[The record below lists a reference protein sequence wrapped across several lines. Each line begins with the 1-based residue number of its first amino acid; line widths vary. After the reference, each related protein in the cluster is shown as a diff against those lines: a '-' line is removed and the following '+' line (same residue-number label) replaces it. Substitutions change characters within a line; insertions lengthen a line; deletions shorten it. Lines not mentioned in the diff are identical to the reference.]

1 MSPIKR
7 IATREDAGDVR
18 VPEALALEEY
28 RNRVGMLLGVS
39 DWILIE
45 QGMIDQFADVTRDW
59 QFIHVDPIRAKE
71 TPFGGTIAHGLLT
84 LSLVSAMSFTAVPAI
99 AGAQVGINY
108 GFNSIRFL
116 SPVLAGGRVRGSFTL
131 KQFVERQP
139 RQWQS
144 TFDVRVDIENVSTAK
159 RFTSSDGTPQSKML
173 GA

>member
-1 MSPIKR
+1 MSSIKR
-7 IATREDAGDVR
+7 IATREDAGNVR
-18 VPEALALEEY
+18 VPEALPLEEY
-28 RNRVGMLLGVS
+28 RSRVGMLLGVS

-45 QGMIDQFADVTRDW
+45 QGMIDQFANVTRDW
-59 QFIHVDPIRAKE
+59 QFIHIDPIRAKE

-108 GFNSIRFL
+108 GFNSIRFI
-116 SPVLAGGRVRGSFTL
+116 SPVLAGSRVRGSFTL

-144 TFDVRVDIENVSTAK
+144 TLDVRVDIENVSRPALIAEWLILTT
-159 RFTSSDGTPQSKML
+159 F
-173 GA
+173 

>member
-1 MSPIKR
+1 MSPIER

-18 VPEALALEEY
+18 VPEALPLDEY
-28 RNRVGMLLGVS
+28 RGRVGMLLGVS

-59 QFIHVDPIRAKE
+59 QFIHIDPIRAKE

-108 GFNSIRFL
+108 GFNSIRFV
-116 SPVLAGGRVRGSFTL
+116 SPVLAGSRVRGSFTL

-144 TFDVRVDIENVSTAK
+144 TLDVRVDIENVSKPALIAEWLTLTT
-159 RFTSSDGTPQSKML
+159 F
-173 GA
+173 

>member
-1 MSPIKR
+1 MSSIKR

-18 VPEALALEEY
+18 VPEALPLEEY
-28 RNRVGMLLGVS
+28 RSQVGMLLGVS

-59 QFIHVDPIRAKE
+59 QFIHIDPIRAKE

-99 AGAQVGINY
+99 AGPQVGINY

-116 SPVLAGGRVRGSFTL
+116 SPVLAGSRVRGSFTL

-144 TFDVRVDIENVSTAK
+144 TLDVRVDIENVSKPALIAEWLILTT
-159 RFTSSDGTPQSKML
+159 F
-173 GA
+173 

>member
-1 MSPIKR
+1 MSSIKR

-18 VPEALALEEY
+18 VPEALPLEEY
-28 RNRVGMLLGVS
+28 RRRVGMLLGVS

-59 QFIHVDPIRAKE
+59 QFIHIDPIRAKE

-108 GFNSIRFL
+108 GFNSIRFI
-116 SPVLAGGRVRGSFTL
+116 SPVLAGSRVRGSFTL

-144 TFDVRVDIENVSTAK
+144 TLDLRVDIENVSKPAFIAEWLTLTT
-159 RFTSSDGTPQSKML
+159 F
-173 GA
+173 

>member
-1 MSPIKR
+1 MSSNKR
-7 IATREDAGDVR
+7 TATREDAGDVS
-18 VPEALALEEY
+18 VPEAMPIEEY
-28 RNRVGMLLGVS
+28 RSRVGMLLGVS

-59 QFIHVDPIRAKE
+59 QFVHIDPVRAKE
-71 TPFGGTIAHGLLT
+71 TPFGGTVAHGLLT

-108 GFNSIRFL
+108 GFNSVRFI
-116 SPVLAGGRVRGSFTL
+116 SPVLAGSRLRGTFAL

-144 TFDVRVDIENVSTAK
+144 TLDVRVDIENVSKPALIAEWLTLTT
-159 RFTSSDGTPQSKML
+159 F
-173 GA
+173 

>member
-1 MSPIKR
+1 MSSIKR
-7 IATREDAGDVR
+7 IATREDAGNVR
-18 VPEALALEEY
+18 VPEALPLEEY
-28 RNRVGMLLGVS
+28 RSRVGMLLGVS

-45 QGMIDQFADVTRDW
+45 QGMIDQFANVTRDW
-59 QFIHVDPIRAKE
+59 QFIHIDPIRAKE

-108 GFNSIRFL
+108 GFNSIRFI
-116 SPVLAGGRVRGSFTL
+116 SPVLAGSRVRGSFTL

-144 TFDVRVDIENVSTAK
+144 TLDVRVDIENVSKPALIAEWLTLTT
-159 RFTSSDGTPQSKML
+159 F
-173 GA
+173 

>member
-18 VPEALALEEY
+18 VPEALPLDEY
-28 RNRVGMLLGVS
+28 RSRVGMLLGVS

-59 QFIHVDPIRAKE
+59 QFIHIDPIRAKE

-99 AGAQVGINY
+99 AGARVGINY

-144 TFDVRVDIENVSTAK
+144 TLDVRVDIENVSKPALIAEWLTLTT
-159 RFTSSDGTPQSKML
+159 F
-173 GA
+173 

>member
-18 VPEALALEEY
+18 VPEALPLDEY
-28 RNRVGMLLGVS
+28 RSRVGMLLGIS

-59 QFIHVDPIRAKE
+59 QFIHIDPIRAKE

-116 SPVLAGGRVRGSFTL
+116 SPVLAGSRLRGSFTL

-144 TFDVRVDIENVSTAK
+144 TLDVRVDIENVSKPALIAEWLTLTT
-159 RFTSSDGTPQSKML
+159 F
-173 GA
+173 

>member
-1 MSPIKR
+1 MSPIER

-18 VPEALALEEY
+18 VPEALPLDEY
-28 RNRVGMLLGVS
+28 RGRVGMLLGVS

-59 QFIHVDPIRAKE
+59 QFIHIDSIRAKE

-99 AGAQVGINY
+99 AGAQIGINY

-144 TFDVRVDIENVSTAK
+144 TLDVRVDIENVSKPALIAEWLTLTT
-159 RFTSSDGTPQSKML
+159 F
-173 GA
+173 